1 MIILNLWVINRP
13 PRGYKNFGHIPMDWA
28 LFKHLCRI
36 NHVEPDFPME
46 KRISEPARRVDLWA
60 DGFWRHDVPL
70 VRGN

>member
-1 MIILNLWVINRP
+1 
-13 PRGYKNFGHIPMDWA
+13 MDWA